1 MLHSHLSLIII
12 FQLSLSFQSLTKEQ
26 ADYCIDRMSPYVDD
40 KGREIPGAYDYKT
53 FCEEL
58 FSSS

>member
-1 MLHSHLSLIII
+1 MNS
-12 FQLSLSFQSLTKEQ
+12 FSFQSLTKEQ
-26 ADYCIDRMSPYVDD
+26 ADYCIDRMNPYVDD

>member
-1 MLHSHLSLIII
+1 MTTLFDPGIDLYSLY
-12 FQLSLSFQSLTKEQ
+12 SFQSLTKEQ
-26 ADYCIDRMSPYVDD
+26 AEYCIDRMRPYVDD